1 MKAVLL
7 ALAAKT
13 VLLLEVGQEV
23 QVKVFPARRVR
34 MIQHLAQV
42 LILIRDLTQD
52 LALDH
57 RMIVDLRLEAEV
69 GRRRSVTTKTNHHTL
84 DPAHMTTHREK
95 DQVVKMMQTIPTT
108 VASHLGSNRD
118 RRILPPI
125 ERARK
130 RQGGMT
136 TMTSKQSCTVLY
148 QKQQI
153 NMNLILNSFFL
164 KF

>member
-7 ALAAKT
+7 ASAAKT
-13 VLLLEVGQEV
+13 VLLLAVGQEV
-23 QVKVFPARRVR
+23 QVKVFPDQRVR
-34 MIQHLAQV
+34 MIQHPAQV
-42 LILIRDLTQD
+42 LILLRDLTQD

-69 GRRRSVTTKTNHHTL
+69 GRRRSVTTKTNHPHTL
-84 DPAHMTTHREK
+84 DPAQMTTHRKK

-136 TMTSKQSCTVLY
+136 MMTSKQSCTALY
-148 QKQQI
+148 QKRQI
-153 NMNLILNSFFL
+153 NMNYFKFFL
-164 KF
+164 P